1 MAQDIPHTPW
11 HAAYPAPM
19 AEVESLPRQDLLRW
33 IKEGKVAGK
42 DYVLVDVRRIDLEVR
57 ALTIYY
63 LTPEVFDE

>member
-1 MAQDIPHTPW
+1 
-11 HAAYPAPM
+11 M

-42 DYVLVDVRRIDLEVR
+42 DYVLVDVRRVDLEVR

-63 LTPEVFDE
+63 LTPEVFDEYFKSAMEARANIYF